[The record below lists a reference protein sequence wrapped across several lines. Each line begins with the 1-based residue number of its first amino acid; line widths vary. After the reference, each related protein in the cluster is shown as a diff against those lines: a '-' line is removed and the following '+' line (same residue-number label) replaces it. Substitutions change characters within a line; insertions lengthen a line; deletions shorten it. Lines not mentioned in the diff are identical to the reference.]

1 MGDILGKL
9 LFLVLTV
16 LIARNL
22 GAANYGKF
30 SFAITFP
37 NLFLIF
43 SDLGLTILMIREV
56 ARNKQETE
64 KFISNVMIMKAVLS
78 VLTWGIVFMLIN
90 LMKYPEDTKYAVYI
104 LTLSLLINSFIEAF
118 GSIFRAY
125 EEMGYVAF
133 LMVFQKAA
141 CTLLGVAALFAGLGL
156 KGVVNAYFLATLI
169 TGIIGYVILRN
180 KFVKPVFH
188 IDIDYCKKILHS
200 ALPVGMSIFFSIVYF
215 RIDTVL
221 LSIMK
226 GDTVVG
232 WYNAAYKP
240 MEALMVIPAAFM
252 GALFP
257 VFSNLY
263 KNSRETLLFMCEK
276 TIKILLIIILPIA
289 VGTTIFAEKIV
300 ILFYGSGFES
310 SIIALRILIWASV
323 IIYVNYV
330 LTQLLIVI
338 NKQKFNAIFTILC
351 AAFNIGLNL
360 VFIPKLSYIGSG
372 VITVGTEILLFVL
385 CFFAVSR
392 CMGII
397 PLHRIIIKP
406 VLASII
412 LGLALIIAADA
423 PLFLAILIAAVVYV
437 GAVKLIRIID
447 KDDHDILKSIF
458 KVKTYEVSEK

>member
-1 MGDILGKL
+1 
-9 LFLVLTV
+9 
-16 LIARNL
+16 
-22 GAANYGKF
+22 
-30 SFAITFP
+30 
-37 NLFLIF
+37 
-43 SDLGLTILMIREV
+43 
-56 ARNKQETE
+56 
-64 KFISNVMIMKAVLS
+64 
-78 VLTWGIVFMLIN
+78 
-90 LMKYPEDTKYAVYI
+90 
-104 LTLSLLINSFIEAF
+104 
-118 GSIFRAY
+118 
-125 EEMGYVAF
+125 
-133 LMVFQKAA
+133 
-141 CTLLGVAALFAGLGL
+141 
-156 KGVVNAYFLATLI
+156 
-169 TGIIGYVILRN
+169 
-180 KFVKPVFH
+180 
-188 IDIDYCKKILHS
+188 
-200 ALPVGMSIFFSIVYF
+200 
-215 RIDTVL
+215 
-221 LSIMK
+221 
-226 GDTVVG
+226 
-232 WYNAAYKP
+232 
-240 MEALMVIPAAFM
+240 
-252 GALFP
+252 
-257 VFSNLY
+257 
-263 KNSRETLLFMCEK
+263 
-276 TIKILLIIILPIA
+276 

-372 VITVGTEILLFVL
+372 VITVGTEMLLFVL

-412 LGLALIIAADA
+412 LGLALIIVADA

-447 KDDHDILKSIF
+447 KDDYDILKSIF